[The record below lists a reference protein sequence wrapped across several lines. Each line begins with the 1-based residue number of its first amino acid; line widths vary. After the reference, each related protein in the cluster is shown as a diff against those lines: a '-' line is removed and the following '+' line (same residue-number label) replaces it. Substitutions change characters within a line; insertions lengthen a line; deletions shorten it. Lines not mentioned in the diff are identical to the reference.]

1 MRGRTRRRSNSMNK
15 RKMNQLKNES
25 QSSSS
30 QPPRVPQAARVATAG
45 IIDDTFMNPDGSVRN
60 IGLAHKNLNH
70 VYGRVRSK
78 FNQQIRS
85 GSAGFR

>member
-1 MRGRTRRRSNSMNK
+1 MGSFR
-15 RKMNQLKNES
+15 NERHGS
-25 QSSSS
+25 GS
-30 QPPRVPQAARVATAG
+30 QPPRIPPPPTRAATAG
-45 IIDDTFMNPDGSVRN
+45 IIDETFLNPDGSVRN

-85 GSAGFR
+85 GIDGYK